1 MQSTN
6 GTYVNGTKMAYGVLV
21 LLNEND
27 LITFGCSA
35 MEVDLLTN
43 RKALGLHYY
52 AMELKYGIL
61 TEIPDS
67 TSQFEMQQTR
77 TQ

>member
-1 MQSTN
+1 
-6 GTYVNGTKMAYGVLV
+6 
-21 LLNEND
+21 
-27 LITFGCSA
+27 